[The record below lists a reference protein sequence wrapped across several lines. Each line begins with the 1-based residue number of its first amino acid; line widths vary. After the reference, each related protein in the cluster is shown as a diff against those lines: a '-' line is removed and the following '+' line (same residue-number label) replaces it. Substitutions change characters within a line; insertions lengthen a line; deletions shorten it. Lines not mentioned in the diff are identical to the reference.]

1 MGLKN
6 RIMTILLNLQTI
18 FRYVPQIEKAEFRSE
33 ILAIDKSNNSWN
45 ILKVSAKKIFLGR
58 DIEFRKK

>member
-1 MGLKN
+1 
-6 RIMTILLNLQTI
+6 MTILLNLQTI

-45 ILKVSAKKIFLGR
+45 IFKVSAKKYSLAEILNSQ
-58 DIEFRKK
+58 KLPLA